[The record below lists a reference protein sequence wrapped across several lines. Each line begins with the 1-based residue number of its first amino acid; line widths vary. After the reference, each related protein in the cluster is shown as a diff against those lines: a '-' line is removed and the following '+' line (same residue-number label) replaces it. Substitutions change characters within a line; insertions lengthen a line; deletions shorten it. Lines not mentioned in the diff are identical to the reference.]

1 MKWSYDLCGAEPII
15 KDEPIYDAADISYGE
30 LLMLSAGTFTAA
42 GGGHQLVT
50 ATPTTV
56 GAVQCLDTVGICL
69 EDKDTD
75 SSPSVATAIS
85 STVAGCCYGKV
96 IINPFA
102 VYRAGFADNLS
113 VASSAST
120 NEVCV
125 TGIPASAHDGCWIA
139 FTASAGP
146 NFGQIRRIVTSATA
160 GTQDLSHVAN
170 ATITTADEV
179 AIFSPRLTDAQPLT
193 DTALTVSSTSVA
205 SYSAVNIKVVEN
217 YIAGERLT
225 EAKHDAPGYVNKVG
239 MGTDGAGLEQELY
252 FKDHVY
258 GPEGIRTD

>member
-15 KDEPIYDAADISYGE
+15 KDMPVYDAASIGYGE
-30 LLMLSAGTFTAA
+30 LLMMSGGTFTAA

-50 ATPTTV
+50 AVVNTV
-56 GAVQCLDTVGICL
+56 GGTMAADAVGISL
-69 EDKDTD
+69 EDKTTS

-85 STVAGCCYGKV
+85 TTVAAGACFAKV

-102 VYRAGFADNLS
+102 VYRANVSTADALA

-125 TGIPASAHDGCWIA
+125 TGIPASAHNGCWIA

-146 NFGQIRRIVTSATA
+146 NYGQVRRIVTSATA

-170 ATITTADEV
+170 STITTADKV
-179 AIFSPRLTDAQPLT
+179 VIFSPKLTYANPLT
-193 DTALTVSSTSVA
+193 SDACKICSTSVA
-205 SYSAVNIKVVEN
+205 GYSATNLRVVEN
-217 YIAGERLT
+217 YIGGEIMRESTHDVAGYQNKDGM
-225 EAKHDAPGYVNKVG
+225 KHI
-239 MGTDGAGLEQELY
+239 EQEIMM
-252 FKDHVY
+252 KDHLFGVQ
-258 GPEGIRTD
+258 E